1 MKNICIVL
9 LTIFIF
15 TACLKAKKSP
25 FDISTPTTGL
35 IFGFAASFGSQTA
48 TTTGT
53 TAGTGTGTDTVNN
66 TFSVGGTITGFTTGT
81 LVLQNNNTNDLTL
94 SSAGNYSFSGLAS
107 GATYSISVKS
117 HPTGLACTLTKAKG
131 TISANITDAHINCA
145 AATANALYTLGDA
158 TKSYWM
164 DYVESNGTSPL
175 NATGVG
181 CIPPSPPALP
191 LTRFYYE
198 CIHSGE
204 FKKISIPN
212 ITSCDGI
219 TATDSLSAFNWRCVV
234 ATDSSVSVI
243 STGLRGEKGLTDLI
257 DFTSPGSFRTNFVT
271 VLLNGNSL
279 LTSATGKWWDNPIVV
294 ANDGG
299 TMSVIRTI
307 YIVNNSTSTNNT
319 YSFSSGNHKMALLVQ
334 PGIVKPFVTG
344 GSNCIDVNSNHFLW
358 IEGNFSALNGDRVL
372 EFNGSASGFNVIR
385 KFKAIGSFSEIIF
398 IASGSATASFFSDIS
413 GTNLQVTGGTFI
425 ASNNSKNIF
434 NNLQAYN
441 VSGFGISINNADNI
455 IQNSLVM
462 NTLNSPIKSLNTS
475 NNLMQNISA
484 VNSTDPPFNLEISNF
499 TTSMNMLAANRG
511 GGNGAITTI
520 GASNSPK
527 YINSIA
533 AHAGTESYTE
543 SNTTSQSKFNG
554 IFKVFPASCGSTGS
568 TNPGYINTTCDKTGG
583 SEINPQTVKGGF
595 TLASSFVGKLSS
607 DSKNANGA
615 TGSITS
621 ASITDWLNFENR
633 FRGWGRQG
641 SAFPNSDHTG
651 RCTSG
656 TCQIWDWSLKS
667 TDTVARNVNACPN
680 GTIVDTHQW
689 SAATQTACNDFKGAV
704 FTAGVNTCVT
714 TFLRNAVEIFG
725 DGVGNENGICESN
738 EECLYTPNIGAYQ
751 GHSSDSTNTTKLI
764 PASQSSTTTTTCPD
778 VTTGTVSNVKLWKY
792 DTNGY

>member
-48 TTTGT
+48 NTATTTGT
-53 TAGTGTGTDTVNN
+53 ETGTTTS
-66 TFSVGGTITGFTTGT
+66 TFSLGGTITGFTTGT

-94 SSAGNYSFSGLAS
+94 SSVGNYSFSGLAS

-117 HPTGLACTLTKAKG
+117 HPTGFACTITNATGTLTANV
-131 TISANITDAHINCA
+131 TNANITCA
-145 AATANALYTLGDA
+145 TSTATALYSLGNTA
-158 TKSYWM
+158 QSYWL
-164 DYVESNGTSPL
+164 DYIKSDGTSPL
-175 NATGVG
+175 NATGTACTG
-181 CIPPSPPALP
+181 
-191 LTRFYYE
+191 TETGFYNA
-198 CIHSGE
+198 CIHAGE

-219 TATDSLSAFNWRCVV
+219 TASDSLSAFNWRCVV
-234 ATDSSVSVI
+234 ATNGSISVI
-243 STGLRGEKGLTDLI
+243 STGLRGDKGLSDLI
-257 DFTSPGSFRTNFVT
+257 DFTSPGSFRNNSVT
-271 VLLNGNSL
+271 VLSNGNSL

-299 TMSVIRTI
+299 TLSVIRTI
-307 YIVNNSTSTNNT
+307 YIVNSSTSTNNT
-319 YSFSSGNHKMALLVQ
+319 YSFSSGNNKMALIVQ
-334 PGIVKPFVTG
+334 PGLVKPNTFG
-344 GSNCIDVNSNHFLW
+344 GGTNCIDVNSNHFIW
-358 IEGNFSALNGDRVL
+358 IEGNFSAQNGDRVL
-372 EFNGSASGFNVIR
+372 EFNGSATRFNVIR
-385 KFKAIGSFSEIIF
+385 KFKAFGNSAETIF
-398 IASGSATASFFSDIS
+398 IASGSATASFFTDIS
-413 GTNLQVTGGTFI
+413 GTNLAATGGTFI
-425 ASNNSKNIF
+425 ASNNSKIIF
-434 NNLQAYN
+434 NNVQAYN

-499 TTSMNMLAANRG
+499 TTSMNMLAANRS

-554 IFKVFPASCGSTGS
+554 IFKVFPASCGATGS

-615 TGSITS
+615 TGSITF

-641 SAFPNSDHTG
+641 SAFPNTDHTG
-651 RCTSG
+651 RCSSG
-656 TCQIWDWSLKS
+656 TCQIWDWSLKA

-689 SAATQTACNDFKGAV
+689 SAAAANQAFCDANYKGSV
-704 FTAGVNTCVT
+704 SSAGFCVT

-725 DGVGNENGICESN
+725 DGVGNENGICESS

-751 GHSSDSTNTTKLI
+751 GHSSDSTNSSKLI
-764 PASQSSTTTTTCPD
+764 QASQSTATTITCGD